1 MVFQTVTNNIF
12 SQLAEPSK
20 TLLSVVS
27 ELSKLREWP
36 VLDAGCGVG
45 RNAAALALNGMSV
58 VCVDRNIDRL
68 RDLSAAVPQYLAG
81 AKPIAPVIGTL
92 YPVCANLYPSSW
104 PFLPG
109 QFSAITCVHFFKI
122 ELLVSFWSSLVTGGC
137 LFVETFGGHGQN
149 YLDLPKRGQVLTLL
163 SERFDIALYRERKVG
178 PIDHDAVSVK
188 LLAKKK

>member
-1 MVFQTVTNNIF
+1 MVTRQIF
-12 SQLAEPSK
+12 SQLTEPSK
-20 TLLSVVS
+20 TLLSVAS
-27 ELSKLREWP
+27 ELSKLQGWP

-58 VCVDRNIDRL
+58 VCVDRDIDRL
-68 RDLSAAVPQYLAG
+68 RDLSAVVPQYIVG
-81 AKPIAPVIGTL
+81 IKPTPPAIGTL
-92 YPVCANLYPSSW
+92 YPICANLDPSSW
-104 PFLPG
+104 PFLPC

-122 ELLVSFWSSLVTGGC
+122 ELLDSFWSSLVTGGC

-149 YLDLPKRGQVLTLL
+149 YLDLPKRGQVLNLL
-163 SERFDIALYRERKVG
+163 SERFDIAFYRERKVG